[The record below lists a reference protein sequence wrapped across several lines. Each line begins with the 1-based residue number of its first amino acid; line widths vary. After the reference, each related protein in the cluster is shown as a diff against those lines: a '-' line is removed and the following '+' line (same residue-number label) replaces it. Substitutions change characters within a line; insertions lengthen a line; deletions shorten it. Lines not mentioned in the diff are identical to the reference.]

1 MQNKIVLAVIFALT
15 TITASAAEF
24 SFVDTQG
31 ETQSLARYKGRWVL
45 LNLWATW
52 CVPCLAE
59 MPVLETL
66 SRSRKDLIVL
76 GLAIDG
82 QSEARVK
89 EFAEKLRVT
98 YPVIAGTAES
108 AKPFKT
114 RGYPTSFLFDTAGNR
129 VFMKEGVLVVE
140 EISHAMDAAAR
151 D

>member
-15 TITASAAEF
+15 TITAPAAEF

-52 CVPCLAE
+52 CSPCLAE

-66 SRSRKDLIVL
+66 SKSRKDLIVL

-82 QSEARVK
+82 QSEARVR

-129 VFMKEGVLVVE
+129 VFVKEGVLVVE
-140 EISHAMDAAAR
+140 EISQAMDAVNR

>member
-1 MQNKIVLAVIFALT
+1 MQNKIVLGVVFALI

-24 SFVDTQG
+24 SFIDTQG

-52 CVPCLAE
+52 CSPCLAE
-59 MPVLETL
+59 MPALETL
-66 SRSRKDLIVL
+66 SKSRKDLIVL

-89 EFAEKLRVT
+89 EFAEKLHVT

-129 VFMKEGVLVVE
+129 VFAKEGVLVVE
-140 EISHAMDAAAR
+140 EISQAINAVNR